1 MTDASLEIS
10 FEIGRTAVLVR
21 AGDGYEGALARVA
34 GRVATAR
41 MRDSATAVVPLD
53 DFIAGLD
60 AGALDNW
67 PDPDGVVW
75 EPLLVELVNS
85 VLDDGDRVRGQLSG
99 DPEAAHGAVEAD
111 QLPAILGPGWK
122 ADLTA
127 FQRRNAARLLSLRH
141 GADFSVPGAGK
152 TREALAVLAALRE
165 QGEIRRALVVCPK
178 SAYESWR
185 YESAECL
192 TTPLNTQVMGAYP
205 DPSADIVLV
214 NYERLDRSLPDL
226 CDWLAAQPAMLVLDE
241 AHRMKRG
248 VRGVYGA
255 ACMALGPLAKRR
267 MILTGTPA
275 PNGAADL
282 ASLLGFVWP
291 GSGSRTVNDAVGDN
305 DLAYASR
312 ILKPLFTRT
321 TKAELGLPPVD
332 LKIVRVP
339 LGGLH
344 GEIYSALA
352 GSFSARAEASR
363 DELERLGRTMLRL
376 LMAATSP
383 ALLMEGVSRY
393 DPLDYQVPH
402 LAVPPED
409 PLHVLL
415 ERLPSYEVAPKHREV
430 LAIVRDNAAM
440 GRKTIVW
447 STFVRNLTTMEAVL
461 ADFKPAVVFG
471 GTVDRE
477 EQIRRFRRDPDCAV
491 LLSNPATLGEGISL
505 HHECHD
511 AVYLDRDFQAGRF
524 LQSLDRIHRL
534 GLPPDAET
542 RVIVLASEGTID
554 EVVADRLRSKL
565 EFMGRILDD
574 PAVQQ
579 LADLEEAT
587 TVVGGMDAEDI
598 LALQRHLQRG

>member
-1 MTDASLEIS
+1 MTDASLGIG
-10 FEIGRTAVLVR
+10 FDIGRTAVLLR
-21 AGDGYEGALARVA
+21 AGDGYETGLARLA
-34 GRVATAR
+34 GRMPTAR
-41 MRDSATAVVPLD
+41 MRDKATAVLPLD
-53 DFIAGLD
+53 DFIAAID
-60 AGALDNW
+60 AGELADW
-67 PDPDGVVW
+67 PDPEGVVW
-75 EPLLVELVNS
+75 EQLLAELASS
-85 VLDDGDRVRGQLSG
+85 VLDDGNRVQAELSG
-99 DPEAAHGAVEAD
+99 DADAALGAVDAD
-111 QLPAILGPGWK
+111 HLPANLGPGWK
-122 ADLTA
+122 GALTA

-152 TREALAVLAALRE
+152 TRESLAVFAALRE
-165 QGEIRRALVVCPK
+165 QAEVRRALVVCPK

-185 YESAECL
+185 FESAECF
-192 TTPLNTQVMGAYP
+192 TVPLNTQVMGSYP
-205 DPSADIVLV
+205 DPSADVVLV

-226 CDWLAAQPAMLVLDE
+226 CEWLAAEPAMLILDE

-248 VRGVYGA
+248 ARGVYGA
-255 ACMALGPLAKRR
+255 ACMTLGPLAKRR

-291 GSGSRTVNDAVGDN
+291 GSGSRTVYDAVGDN

-312 ILKPLFTRT
+312 VLKPLFIRT

-332 LKIVRVP
+332 LKIARVP

-352 GSFSARAEASR
+352 GSYSARAEASR
-363 DELERLGRTMLRL
+363 DEFEGMSRTMLRL

-383 ALLMEGVSRY
+383 ALLLEGVTRY

-415 ERLPSYEVAPKHREV
+415 EKLPHYEVAPKHREV
-430 LAIVRDNAAM
+430 LAIVRNNAAA
-440 GRKTIVW
+440 GRKTLVW

-461 ADFKPAVVFG
+461 ADFKPAVVYG

-477 EQIRRFRRDPDCAV
+477 EQVRRFRKDPDCAV
-491 LLSNPATLGEGISL
+491 LISNPATLGEGISL
-505 HHECHD
+505 HRECHD

-534 GLPPDAET
+534 GLPPDTET
-542 RVIVLASEGTID
+542 RVTVLASEGTID
-554 EVVADRLRSKL
+554 EVVADRLRIKL
-565 EFMGRILDD
+565 DFMGHILDD
-574 PAVQQ
+574 PGVQQ
-579 LADLEEAT
+579 LADLEEAP
-587 TVVGGMDAEDI
+587 TVVGGMDADDI
-598 LALQRHLQRG
+598 LALQRHLQ